1 MKGKFLSSPEENETL
16 SYLKSE
22 LEKLK
27 YDYSLL
33 LQERN
38 RTMGEFS
45 SLGEALADCQRKRV
59 ELESALKRI
68 KDSELSPEQG
78 DATATRLKF
87 LEQEVQSLSKMNDT
101 LESLLFRSVTQE
113 PGIKEKARE
122 FFLKEGSLTYRVML
136 LITEKGS
143 ISFSEIARVTGLDQ
157 STLNQVI
164 EILANQRSIEVHG
177 SSLTVPGALRLP
189 DVETWRRIPIERVF
203 DEVEKYCEPGRNP
216 ELVAQALQELKDEI
230 EVKVKIRGTIIFEI
244 SKEIQMWKRGIGNQ
258 QELRFK
264 LRDWKLRTQQ

>member
-1 MKGKFLSSPEENETL
+1 MSSSEENETL
-16 SYLKSE
+16 SHLKSE

-33 LQERN
+33 QQERN
-38 RTMGEFS
+38 RIMGEFS
-45 SLGEALADCQRKRV
+45 SLGEALAECQRRRV

-68 KDSELSPEQG
+68 KESESSLEQG
-78 DATATRLKF
+78 DATSARLSF
-87 LEQEVQSLSKMNDT
+87 LEQEVQSLSKMNDA
-101 LESLLFRSVTQE
+101 LESLLFKSLTQE
-113 PGIKEKARE
+113 PGIKEKARA

-136 LITEKGS
+136 LVSERGS
-143 ISFSEIARVTGLDQ
+143 MSINEIVRVAGLDQ

-164 EILANQRSIEVHG
+164 EVLVNQRAIEVHG
-177 SSLTVPGALRLP
+177 SSLTVPGTLRLP
-189 DVETWRRIPIERVF
+189 DVEMWRRMPIEKVF
-203 DEVEKYCEPGRNP
+203 DEVEKYCDPSRNP

-230 EVKVKIRGTIIFEI
+230 EAKVKIRGTIIFEI
-244 SKEIQMWKRGIGNQ
+244 SKEIQMWNKSIGNQ

>member
-1 MKGKFLSSPEENETL
+1 MKGKFLSSSEENETL
-16 SYLKSE
+16 SHLKSE

-45 SLGEALADCQRKRV
+45 SLGEALAECQRKRV

-78 DATATRLKF
+78 DAASTRLKF
-87 LEQEVQSLSKMNDT
+87 LEQEVQSLSKMNDA
-101 LESLLFRSVTQE
+101 LESLLFRSLTQE

-136 LITEKGS
+136 LVSEKGS
-143 ISFSEIARVTGLDQ
+143 LSFSELHRVTGLDQ

-164 EILANQRSIEVHG
+164 EALVNQRAIEVHG
-177 SSLTVPGALRLP
+177 SSLTVPGSLKLP
-189 DVETWRRIPIERVF
+189 DVEAWRRIPIEKVF

-264 LRDWKLRTQQ
+264 LRDWKLRIQQ